1 MTSECYLFY
10 LRYWMKTRNKKH
22 ERYDFSLSP
31 VGDHFMFWEYLQAGG
46 CQPEIRY
53 HVGNIFFYN
62 TK

>member
-1 MTSECYLFY
+1 
-10 LRYWMKTRNKKH
+10 MKTRNKKH

-46 CQPEIRY
+46 YQPEIRY